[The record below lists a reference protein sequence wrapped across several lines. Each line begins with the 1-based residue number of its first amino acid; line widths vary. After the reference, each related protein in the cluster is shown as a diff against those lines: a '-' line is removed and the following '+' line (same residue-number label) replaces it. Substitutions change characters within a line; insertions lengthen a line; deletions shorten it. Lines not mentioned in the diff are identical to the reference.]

1 MRVLINFY
9 FAEWCPHCHD
19 FMDTWNSIKR
29 KLLKLGFEVNE
40 YKSGTEIGDRM
51 ISRDNVPGFP
61 TIMVFIDGDGGKD
74 GKKYDIPIV
83 GDSDEM
89 VREIISVIENPV
101 TKEEHMNNM
110 FIDNV
115 KKIMDGRL
123 KLGGGDGG
131 VRSGGDGGVR
141 SGGDGGVRS
150 GGDGGVRSGGDGE
163 RDGSYLYPNED
174 YYKYKYLKYK
184 YKYLKNKDVI

>member
-19 FMDTWNSIKR
+19 FMDTWNSIKQ
-29 KLLKLGFEVNE
+29 KLLKLGYEVNE

-74 GKKYDIPIV
+74 GGKNGGKDGGKDGKKYDIPIV
-83 GDSDEM
+83 SDGDEM
-89 VREIISVIENPV
+89 VRKIKSVIENPD
-101 TKEEHMNNM
+101 KKKDFNGEM
-110 FIDNV
+110 FIENV

-123 KLGGGDGG
+123 KLGGGD
-131 VRSGGDGGVR
+131 VQSG
-141 SGGDGGVRS
+141 
-150 GGDGGVRSGGDGE
+150 
-163 RDGSYLYPNED
+163 GSYLYPNED

-184 YKYLKNKDVI
+184 YKYLKNKM

>member
-1 MRVLINFY
+1 MSASINFY

-29 KLLKLGFEVNE
+29 KLLKLGYEVNE

-51 ISRDNVPGFP
+51 ISKDNVPGFP
-61 TIMVFIDGDGGKD
+61 TIMVFIDGEKD
-74 GKKYDIPIV
+74 GKKMSYDIPIV

-89 VREIISVIENPV
+89 ISKIMSLIKNPDK
-101 TKEEHMNNM
+101 KEFMSNT

-115 KKIMDGRL
+115 KKIMDGSVR
-123 KLGGGDGG
+123 LGGGVGL
-131 VRSGGDGGVR
+131 RGDVQLG
-141 SGGDGGVRS
+141 
-150 GGDGGVRSGGDGE
+150 
-163 RDGSYLYPNED
+163 GSYLYPNED

-184 YKYLKNKDVI
+184 YKYLKNKGVI

>member
-19 FMDTWNSIKR
+19 FMDTWRSIKQ

-74 GKKYDIPIV
+74 GGKDGKKYDIPIV
-83 GDSDEM
+83 SDSDEM
-89 VREIISVIENPV
+89 VRKIISVIENPV
-101 TKEEHMNNM
+101 GRDDFDGEM
-110 FIDNV
+110 FIENV
-115 KKIMDGRL
+115 KKIMDGR
-123 KLGGGDGG
+123 
-131 VRSGGDGGVR
+131 
-141 SGGDGGVRS
+141 
-150 GGDGGVRSGGDGE
+150 
-163 RDGSYLYPNED
+163 
-174 YYKYKYLKYK
+174 
-184 YKYLKNKDVI
+184 

>member
-19 FMDTWNSIKR
+19 FMDTWRSIKQ

-74 GKKYDIPIV
+74 GGKDGKKYDIPIV
-83 GDSDEM
+83 SDSDEM
-89 VREIISVIENPV
+89 VRKIMSLIKNPV
-101 TKEEHMNNM
+101 TKEEHMNNT

-115 KKIMDGRL
+115 KRIMDGSVQ
-123 KLGGGDGG
+123 LGGD
-131 VRSGGDGGVR
+131 VQSG
-141 SGGDGGVRS
+141 
-150 GGDGGVRSGGDGE
+150 
-163 RDGSYLYPNED
+163 GSYLYPNED